1 MASDWNQID
10 SFLDALT
17 EKDSF
22 NIAPVQNKQNEI
34 LSLVSELKSMVT
46 DSDGLL
52 EALVKE
58 IELVSQNYA
67 EQMLSQLDS
76 AEGMLETLAQTK
88 ATIDKDLSLKK
99 TLELEIVQL
108 SARKRVLEKEV
119 SQQSKEREEVLH
131 QTSQLEQELTLEVGN
146 IERYKQAQQE
156 MHQKL
161 AVLEEESKELRT
173 ENAKLQTKL
182 KNLEE
187 NIEGMKLLKE
197 EHMLSIMQNTE
208 VLSKISSGT
217 E

>member
-1 MASDWNQID
+1 MASDWNQIEN
-10 SFLDALT
+10 FLDALT

-34 LSLVSELKSMVT
+34 RSLILELKSMVT
-46 DSDGLL
+46 DSDGLI

-58 IELVSQNYA
+58 IDSVSQEYA

-108 SARKRVLEKEV
+108 SARQRVLEKEV
-119 SQQSKEREEVLH
+119 SQKSKEREEVLH

-146 IERYKQAQQE
+146 IERYNQAQQE

-182 KNLEE
+182 RNLEE

>member
-1 MASDWNQID
+1 MAVDWSQIEQC
-10 SFLDALT
+10 LDKLV
-17 EKDSF
+17 EKNTF
-22 NIAPVQNKQNEI
+22 NIGPVQNKQQEI
-34 LSLVSELKSMVT
+34 LSLISELKET
-46 DSDGLL
+46 ISDPDALL
-52 EALVKE
+52 LTLEQG
-58 IELVSQNYA
+58 IESLTQQYA

-108 SARKRVLEKEV
+108 SARKRVLEKDV
-119 SQQSKEREEVLH
+119 KDKTKEREQELH
-131 QTSQLEQELTLEVGN
+131 RTSQLEQELTLEVGN
-146 IERYKQAQQE
+146 IERYKEAQQE
-156 MHQKL
+156 MRQKL
-161 AVLEEESKELRT
+161 AALEEEAKELRT

-197 EHMLSIMQNTE
+197 EHMLSIMRNTE

>member
-1 MASDWNQID
+1 MAVDWNQIEQC
-10 SFLDALT
+10 LDKLA
-17 EKDSF
+17 EKNTF
-22 NIAPVQNKQNEI
+22 NIEPVQNKQREI
-34 LSLVSELKSMVT
+34 ISLISELKLTVSEPE
-46 DSDGLL
+46 DLLSDLVHAIEGLT
-52 EALVKE
+52 
-58 IELVSQNYA
+58 QQYA

-119 SQQSKEREEVLH
+119 TQKTKEKEEELH
-131 QTSQLEQELTLEVGN
+131 RTSQLEQELTLEVGN
-146 IERYKQAQQE
+146 IERYKEAQQE
-156 MHQKL
+156 THQKL
-161 AVLEEESKELRT
+161 AILEEEAKELRT

-182 KNLEE
+182 KHLEE

-197 EHMLSIMQNTE
+197 EHMLSIMRNTE

>member
-10 SFLDALT
+10 NFLDALT

-46 DSDGLL
+46 DSDELL

>member
-1 MASDWNQID
+1 MAVDWNQID
-10 SFLDALT
+10 QCLDKLVERDT
-17 EKDSF
+17 L
-22 NIAPVQNKQNEI
+22 NIEPVQKKQQEI
-34 LSLVSELKSMVT
+34 IASISDLKSLISEP
-46 DSDGLL
+46 DSLL
-52 EALVKE
+52 HNLIQE
-58 IELVSQNYA
+58 IESLSQQYA

-88 ATIDKDLSLKK
+88 ATIEKDLSLKK

-108 SARKRVLEKEV
+108 SARKRMLEKEV
-119 SQQSKEREEVLH
+119 TQKTKEKEEEVH
-131 QTSQLEQELTLEVGN
+131 RTSQLEQELTLEVGN
-146 IERYKQAQQE
+146 IDRYKEAQQE

-161 AVLEEESKELRT
+161 AVLEEEAKELRT

-197 EHMLSIMQNTE
+197 EHMLSIMRNTE

-217 E
+217 D

>member
-10 SFLDALT
+10 NFLDALT

-34 LSLVSELKSMVT
+34 LSLISELKSMVT

-52 EALVKE
+52 EELVKE

>member
-10 SFLDALT
+10 NFLDALT

-52 EALVKE
+52 EELVKE